1 MASRI
6 GSLTQFAPLSPPW
19 QLTQLDANFT
29 AGVTAFND
37 SSLGYSNAISTDT
50 GTANNY
56 IVALPYGSP
65 TGYNQG
71 MLVTFIPANSN
82 SGAST
87 ITVSPLGSAPITDL
101 NGNALSAGLLVAGQK
116 AVLVYIGTS
125 FCLTNSTQFNVK
137 NQDYGVFST
146 NTATLDCTG
155 FSRVNVSIQYTGAGD
170 FTLTLNN
177 LGIGTYVTW
186 NAFNSAGGQRHFIM
200 AATIVGG
207 TQVNPISAFAT
218 GLKANMLNANF
229 NTNFGNGQTLLVQGA
244 VTTLAGAVNPQLIMS
259 YGYG

>member
-37 SSLGYSNAISTDT
+37 SSLGYSNAISIDT

-56 IVALPYGSP
+56 IVSLPFGSP

-71 MLVTFIPANSN
+71 MLVVFIPANSN

-101 NGNALSAGLLVAGQK
+101 NGNALSAGLLVAAQV

-125 FCLTNSTQFNVK
+125 FRLTNSTQFNVK

-146 NTATLDCTG
+146 NNASLDCTG
-155 FSRVNVSIQYTGAGD
+155 FSRVNVSIQYIGSGD

-186 NAFNSAGGQRHFIM
+186 NAINNTAGQRHFIM

-207 TQVNPISAFAT
+207 IQVNPIYGFAF
-218 GLKANMLNANF
+218 GFKANMQSANAN
-229 NTNFGNGQTLLVQGA
+229 NNFGSNATLLLQGA
-244 VTTLAGAVNPQLIMS
+244 VTTLAGVVNPQLIMS